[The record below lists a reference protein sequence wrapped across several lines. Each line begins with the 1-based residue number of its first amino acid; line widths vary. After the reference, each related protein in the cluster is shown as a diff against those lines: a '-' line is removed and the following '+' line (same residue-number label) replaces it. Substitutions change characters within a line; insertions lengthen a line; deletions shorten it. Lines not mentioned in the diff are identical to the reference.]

1 MTESDFAAG
10 QLRVI
15 RDLMERAT
23 IYRSISVPTALIGG
37 LLSLGA
43 FAVIYYLELVDH
55 DTLTCG
61 EFVVVWLVTLA
72 LTGLSNAVFLW
83 LGSARRGDPFLSPGM
98 RLAALSL
105 APAFVTA
112 GLLTLTVHQPMH
124 LAIAWIM
131 LYGIGLLATQ
141 HFAPR
146 SLVVLGLAFFFA
158 GCGLILGGKHLFLMP
173 GQAAP
178 SVTIVSAVLAA
189 TFGGFHLV
197 YAMVVWARGEDQAKA
212 PASGGEAAHV

>member
-1 MTESDFAAG
+1 MTESDYAAG

-15 RDLMERAT
+15 RALMERAT

-43 FAVIYYLELVDH
+43 FAVIYYLEQMDH
-55 DTLTCG
+55 HTVTAG

-83 LGSARRGDPFLSPGM
+83 LGSARRREPFFSPGM
-98 RLAALSL
+98 RLATLSL
-105 APAFVTA
+105 APAFLTA
-112 GLLTLTVHQPMH
+112 GLLTLTVHRPMH
-124 LAIAWIM
+124 LAISWIL
-131 LYGIGLLATQ
+131 LYGLGLLGTQ

-146 SLVVLGLAFFFA
+146 SLVALGLAFFFA
-158 GCGLILGGKHLFLMP
+158 GCGLVAGGKHLFLLP
-173 GQAAP
+173 GQTDP
-178 SVTIVSAVLAA
+178 SVTIVAAVLAA

-197 YAMVVWARGEDQAKA
+197 YAMVVWARGEDEV
-212 PASGGEAAHV
+212 PASTSEAAHV

>member
-1 MTESDFAAG
+1 MTESDYAAG

-15 RDLMERAT
+15 RALMERAT
-23 IYRSISVPTALIGG
+23 IYRAISVPTALIGG

-43 FAVIYYLELVDH
+43 FAVIYYLEQIRHGV
-55 DTLTCG
+55 LTCG
-61 EFVVVWLVTLA
+61 EFVLVWLVTLG
-72 LTGLSNAVFLW
+72 LTGLSNTVFLW
-83 LGSARRGDPFLSPGM
+83 LGSARRDEPFFSPGM
-98 RLAALSL
+98 RLAAMSL

-112 GLLTLTVHQPMH
+112 GLLTLTVHRPMQV
-124 LAIAWIM
+124 AIAWVM

-146 SLVVLGLAFFFA
+146 SLVILGLAFFFA
-158 GCGLILGGKHLFLMP
+158 GCGLVAGGKHLFLMP
-173 GQAAP
+173 GQSDP

-197 YAMVVWARGEDQAKA
+197 YAMVVWARGEDQAPA
-212 PASGGEAAHV
+212 PTSEAAHV